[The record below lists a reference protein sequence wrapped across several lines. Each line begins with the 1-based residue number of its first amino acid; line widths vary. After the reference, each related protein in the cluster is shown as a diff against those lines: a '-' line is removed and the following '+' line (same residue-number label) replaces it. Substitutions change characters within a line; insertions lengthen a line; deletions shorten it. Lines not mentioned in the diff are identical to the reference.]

1 MCDEGYIWFHH
12 TSMCYK
18 LTVDELS
25 WDEADANCKHQGGNL
40 ASVHDSKTSQFLRS
54 LMPSTI
60 VSTSRLRV
68 YIGGSL
74 RDGQWTWTDGS
85 PWNFR
90 DWAVGHPTTRPND
103 NYLQMMSWYPD
114 GGWSNAPNGFVTLDK
129 YGFICQ
135 RKSGE
140 KAEPTIE
147 PEVRPRHL
155 N

>member
-1 MCDEGYIWFHH
+1 MI
-12 TSMCYK
+12 
-18 LTVDELS
+18 
-25 WDEADANCKHQGGNL
+25 NI
-40 ASVHDSKTSQFLRS
+40 RS
-54 LMPSTI
+54 
-60 VSTSRLRV
+60 
-68 YIGGSL
+68 YIGGVYV
-74 RDGQWTWTDGS
+74 DGQWTWTDGS
-85 PWNFR
+85 PWDFR

-147 PEVRPRHL
+147 PEENRGKTQTSELMDMTMILSDCDAYFDETQKCYTLFKETLTWEEAALSCEDKATQVKRLDTSHHRDS
-155 N
+155 